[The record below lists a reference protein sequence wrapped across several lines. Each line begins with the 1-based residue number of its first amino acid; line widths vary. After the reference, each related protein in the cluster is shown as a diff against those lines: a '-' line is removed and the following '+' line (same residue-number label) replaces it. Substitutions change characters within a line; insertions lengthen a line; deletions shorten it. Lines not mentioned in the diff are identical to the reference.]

1 MVDIYYISSYISS
14 YMITQTNCGPVT
26 TANIRYI
33 RGTSETTVRISQP
46 YNTAISR
53 KVVGKS
59 ARDNPKRDCGWFW
72 VHFSSKKFERMALEA
87 MDMCLRVL
95 KESTTNQFDSFNRQ
109 EQCIDHIPCC
119 LSGLSRAHFYDNL
132 SRNSCM
138 RVAHKPITTLRRL
151 LNY

>member
-59 ARDNPKRDCGWFW
+59 ARDNPKRDCGWFS

-95 KESTTNQFDSFNRQ
+95 KESTTN
-109 EQCIDHIPCC
+109 
-119 LSGLSRAHFYDNL
+119 
-132 SRNSCM
+132 
-138 RVAHKPITTLRRL
+138 
-151 LNY
+151 